1 MQGAARARAPLLIK
15 EHAARLRLRPNQA
28 LASGLCFVC
37 TAQDASSASLATL
50 VARQSL
56 MMNGPSD
63 LQEESNHFKIGEI
76 NDQNF
81 AAMPENRR

>member
-1 MQGAARARAPLLIK
+1 MRRARVPLLIT
-15 EHAARLRLRPNQA
+15 EHVARLRLRPNQA

-50 VARQSL
+50 VARQSK
-56 MMNGPSD
+56 
-63 LQEESNHFKIGEI
+63 SNHFKVGEI

-81 AAMPENRR
+81 AAMTENRP